1 MAVAMADAIES
12 HPLSELIMRPELG
25 VVLFRRA
32 GWAAAEWKA
41 WATGLL
47 RSGTAFVAPSTYK
60 GEPVGRVV
68 FMHPRTPES
77 IVGELMLSLSA

>member
-1 MAVAMADAIES
+1 MAVALADAIDS
-12 HPLSELIMRPELG
+12 HPLTELIMRPELG

-32 GWAAAEWKA
+32 GWAAAEWKG
-41 WATGLL
+41 WATALL

-68 FMHPRTPES
+68 FMHPRTPDS